1 MTKKKVVTPPARAK
15 RTSRKSPSIAV
26 AWERAALDASSVAT
40 VWVDADRRVQ
50 AVNRAARALLV
61 ERAAVFRSMWPDF
74 TPDSAEGRTLEAVV
88 GEPLAGPRQATL
100 TADGHELEAHA
111 APLHDAGGKH
121 LGWSVELHDVGARRR
136 HEEEVAR
143 LSCAV
148 DGLTTNLMMCDA
160 QGNIRYA
167 NPSVLDMLRR
177 RTAQLRTVF
186 PSFDADSL
194 IGRSFDIFHKN
205 PAHQRAMLSDRTKL
219 PHKAQIKVAGLEFSL
234 NATGV
239 FDKAGKLIG
248 NAVEWADITEQMD
261 GQRQMEALIAQAAAG
276 SLAGRID
283 TSRYSGFMRELGAG
297 INNVLDAVSR
307 PLSATIAVMEGLSAG
322 DLTQT
327 MEGEFQGE
335 FAALRDAV
343 NGTVGTLR
351 GMLGEVGEV
360 SAAIER
366 SAGDLAQGNEDL
378 AQRTAEQAAALEETA
393 AALEE
398 LSSTVSQNADNAQHA
413 AQLAAQSRQQ
423 AELGGAVVGR
433 AIDAMQGISGSSKRI
448 ADIIGVIDEIAFQTN
463 LLALNAAVEA
473 ARAGEQG
480 RGFAVV
486 AAEVRNLAG
495 RSAGAAKE
503 IKTLIRDSVEKVDEG
518 TKLVNESGATLREIV
533 ASAKKVSDIVAEI
546 ATASSEQGVGIG
558 QVNTA
563 VSQMDGVTQQNAALV
578 EEAAGTAGLLD
589 GEARRLV
596 ELMHRYQL
604 GESSAE
610 AAPVGVGARVPEAP
624 ARRAAPVAGP
634 QSCASRAATGDRRD
648 GRRSPPP
655 RVVRCRR
662 ARRGRRPVEPHRR
675 RWRRPASPPTR
686 RASRSVWPPRWRRAQ
701 LGGRPRAPRRLAPRP
716 TAKAGRGPAAT
727 DENNWVEF

>member
-1 MTKKKVVTPPARAK
+1 MSKKKPVTSPKRAARAP
-15 RTSRKSPSIAV
+15 RKPAPAAT
-26 AWERAALDASSVAT
+26 AWERAVLDASSVAT
-40 VWVDADRRVQ
+40 VWVDAERRVQ
-50 AVNRAARALLV
+50 AVNRAARALMV
-61 ERAAVFRSMWPDF
+61 ERAVVFRTLWPDF
-74 TPDSAEGRTLEAVV
+74 TPDAVEGRSLEAVV
-88 GEPLAGPRQATL
+88 GEPLAGPRRAELAAEGQ
-100 TADGHELEAHA
+100 ELEAQSV
-111 APLHDAGGKH
+111 PLHDASGKH
-121 LGWSVELHDVGARRR
+121 IGWSVELRDVGARKRQD
-136 HEEEVAR
+136 EEVAR
-143 LSCAV
+143 LTCAV

-160 QGNIRYA
+160 QGTIRYA
-167 NPSVLDMLRR
+167 NPAVLDMLRR
-177 RTAQLRTVF
+177 RTTQLRTVF
-186 PSFDADSL
+186 PSFDADAL
-194 IGRSFDIFHKN
+194 IGRSFDIFHKS
-205 PAHQRAMLSDRTKL
+205 PAHQRALLSDRTKL

-239 FDKAGKLIG
+239 FDKSGKLIG

-283 TSRYSGFMRELGAG
+283 TSRYSGFMRELGGG

-307 PLSATIAVMEGLSAG
+307 PIFATIAVMEGLSAG

-327 MEGEFQGE
+327 MQGEFQGE

-343 NGTVGTLR
+343 NATVTALR
-351 GMLGEVGEV
+351 GMLGELGEV
-360 SAAIER
+360 STAIER

-578 EEAAGTAGLLD
+578 EQAAGTAGMLD
-589 GEARRLV
+589 SEARRLV
-596 ELMHRYQL
+596 ELMQRYQL
-604 GESSAE
+604 GDGVAE
-610 AAPVGVGARVPEAP
+610 ATPVASGARHPEVAP
-624 ARRAAPVAGP
+624 RRPGHAEQARRAAEPASSRRPPEPVTA
-634 QSCASRAATGDRRD
+634 
-648 GRRSPPP
+648 
-655 RVVRCRR
+655 
-662 ARRGRRPVEPHRR
+662 RRPV
-675 RWRRPASPPTR
+675 
-686 RASRSVWPPRWRRAQ
+686 PPRAARAA
-701 LGGRPRAPRRLAPRP
+701 GA
-716 TAKAGRGPAAT
+716 TAKASALPSPAAPAEPAPAPAVTERVAAAVAARAARREAEAGSAPRAKPKAARGPAAT